1 MKTKKNEN
9 ENENNDD
16 ACCQIWE
23 SNILALASL
32 L

>member
-1 MKTKKNEN
+1 MKTKKN